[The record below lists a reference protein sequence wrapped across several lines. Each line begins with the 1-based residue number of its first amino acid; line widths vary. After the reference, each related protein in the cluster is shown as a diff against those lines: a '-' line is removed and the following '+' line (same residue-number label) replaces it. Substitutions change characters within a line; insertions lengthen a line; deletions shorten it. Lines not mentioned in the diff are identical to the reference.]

1 MSLLD
6 RSNKTDTTA
15 LSQYIVDKYVRMIST
30 SHFGLV
36 NVEFDTDKLY
46 IYGDND
52 FCGSA
57 LSTRILQDMYDDIKK
72 DFTIISDS
80 SVNICVDS
88 DINIL
93 EHVKIK
99 CDDYCDISYTKA
111 PNMGRKIKPQIELKN
126 LDIDADS
133 LVIDLPGVKLS
144 NVNIYA
150 KNEIAYTSVQ
160 GVELFKSISGN
171 ITAKRLDLRIYKS
184 PLTESLYT
192 EDSFD
197 AYKIYDQV
205 INTNFINLL
214 EPDKFN
220 IDTYYI
226 SNWEFFNFY
235 ITKIHN
241 TRRDYRHIRDD
252 WYFA

>member
-1 MSLLD
+1 MGLLD
-6 RSNKTDTTA
+6 KSNKIDITA
-15 LSQYIVDKYVRMIST
+15 VNQDIIDKYSQIIFKGLKPPRMD
-30 SHFGLV
+30 F
-36 NVEFDTDKLY
+36 VEDKLY
-46 IYGDND
+46 IHKSDRCNSLY
-52 FCGSA
+52 FIPLKTS
-57 LSTRILQDMYDDIKK
+57 ILHDMYNNIRKE
-72 DFTIISDS
+72 FTIISDTKIIIDADS
-80 SVNICVDS
+80 NIDV
-88 DINIL
+88 L

-99 CDDYCDISYTKA
+99 CDKLCKIHTPISDTI
-111 PNMGRKIKPQIELKN
+111 PDMELKN

-150 KNEIAYTSVQ
+150 KNEITYTSVQ
-160 GVELFKSISGN
+160 GIELFKSISGN
-171 ITAKRLDLRIYKS
+171 ITTKRLDLRIYKS

-192 EDSFD
+192 EASFD

-205 INTNFINLL
+205 INTNFIELL